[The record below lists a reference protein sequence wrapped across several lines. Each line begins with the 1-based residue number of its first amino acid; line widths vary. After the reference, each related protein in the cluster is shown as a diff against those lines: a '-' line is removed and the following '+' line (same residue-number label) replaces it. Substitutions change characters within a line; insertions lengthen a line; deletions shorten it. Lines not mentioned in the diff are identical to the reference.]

1 MGLSKIDADTAEKAG
16 EPAFTKPG
24 TESSST
30 TTTTTSTTPTSTTSG
45 SKRRIDWLDEV
56 GNVNT
61 MTAEAWQASFREL
74 YKQKYGV
81 YPEDDPVGYE
91 YVNTSPTTGGTNGG
105 TVGGGTTTANTGST
119 TGSNSSGQG
128 TVTTGTGGTGYSNTG
143 TGSWSE
149 TRSPL
154 DDSTSVT
161 TGSCTTTNICV
172 PVVNVPEV
180 TRNLA
185 SASTD
190 TTTKETIAGLT
201 ADGDK
206 IDKIICSTT
215 LVSDILKLDENVLD
229 KVSFTNDNPD
239 LAEKFNSLKNSLNG
253 AIDTFSSVDQEV
265 LPLKVQNLTEELVDG
280 NGVFDV
286 IMSAVYNQLDNLRK
300 NNRITAQEFSQI
312 YATSLTGILEI
323 ASSHLIN
330 MEQSYWQN
338 QLVREQVI
346 AAKYANLEAQA
357 KVISLPLVLEQQYA
371 QTQQAVKQV
380 DLLTVQTEAE
390 RLRIPQ
396 IQAQTL
402 GLIEQNR
409 LTKAQ
414 WHKTAKEAK
423 LVDATLLETKAK
435 IKLMAEQIKK
445 ERENLDMIKAQVAES
460 YARIALVSEQMKAAK
475 AQYSDTID
483 GKPVRGII
491 GTQNALHRKQ
501 SMSYDR
507 DSLYKMLSLQAQGW
521 QTKKTADIGTKSP
534 AVFTAAG
541 IDGMFEQYIATYYNN
556 PNEAFQSLGTGQ
568 AEAANGLG
576 SADVY
581 GRVSIS
587 KVRPVDGYS
596 DYVTDAE
603 MDAEVPTKTGNT
615 GL

>member
-1 MGLSKIDADTAEKAG
+1 MGLSIIGTDTGEKAG

-24 TESSST
+24 TESSS

-61 MTAEAWQASFREL
+61 MTAEAWQARFREL

-81 YPEDDPVGYE
+81 YPEEDPVGYE

>member
-1 MGLSKIDADTAEKAG
+1 MGLSKIDAGTGEKAG
-16 EPAFTKPG
+16 EPAFTKPS

>member
-30 TTTTTSTTPTSTTSG
+30 TTTSTTPTSTTSG

-61 MTAEAWQASFREL
+61 MTEEAWQARFREL

-81 YPEDDPVGYE
+81 YPEEDTVGYE
-91 YVNTSPTTGGTNGG
+91 FVNTSPTTGGTNGG

>member
-16 EPAFTKPG
+16 EPAFTKPR

-61 MTAEAWQASFREL
+61 MTEEAWQASFREL

>member
-30 TTTTTSTTPTSTTSG
+30 TTTSTTPTSTTSG

-61 MTAEAWQASFREL
+61 MTEEAWQASFREL

-81 YPEDDPVGYE
+81 YPEEDTVGYE
-91 YVNTSPTTGGTNGG
+91 FVNTSPTTGGTNGG

>member
-1 MGLSKIDADTAEKAG
+1 MGLSKIDAGTGEKAG

-24 TESSST
+24 TESSS